1 MGMTPAEVLSSS
13 RDYEDFKEKIIALRG
28 DFPFDAADML
38 DLGRVYF
45 IRYPDT
51 SDNRNMYN
59 ISTGY
64 RIVRLCVLEKVLLDI
79 DEAHRPLIH
88 DMLDDMTLIETVL
101 ARLYREMGIEGI
113 EHYRSIVTRNLDSIK
128 AVIDE
133 LPRGM
138 IKERFIGGISK
149 FYNEMYLVKNVIEH
163 LKTGGG
169 V

>member
-1 MGMTPAEVLSSS
+1 
-13 RDYEDFKEKIIALRG
+13 
-28 DFPFDAADML
+28 
-38 DLGRVYF
+38 
-45 IRYPDT
+45 
-51 SDNRNMYN
+51 
-59 ISTGY
+59 
-64 RIVRLCVLEKVLLDI
+64 
-79 DEAHRPLIH
+79 
-88 DMLDDMTLIETVL
+88 MLDDMTLIETVL